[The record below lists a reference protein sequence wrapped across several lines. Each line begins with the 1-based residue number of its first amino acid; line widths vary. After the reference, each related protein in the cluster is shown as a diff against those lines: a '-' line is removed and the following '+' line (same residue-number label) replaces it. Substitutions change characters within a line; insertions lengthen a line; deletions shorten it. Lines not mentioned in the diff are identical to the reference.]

1 MNNYI
6 TLGHLEKQIAKTH
19 PLIKREL
26 LLSIV
31 GALED
36 NQKNGK
42 GQNAL
47 TAVYPLDRYL
57 PIQIFLTG
65 MADMAHKEQQD
76 FKRVE
81 EENARRI
88 PVAKPQV
95 QPQAQPQPK
104 PQPQVHQPSIQELL
118 KDPKKRKELT
128 DGLNAEK
135 PEALKGRNA
144 DDLSDDELANLYNEY
159 RQMKGQ

>member
-1 MNNYI
+1 MI
-6 TLGHLEKQIAKTH
+6 GIADRAKQFAVLGSAIRLFNGARTGLEAI
-19 PLIKREL
+19 
-26 LLSIV
+26 

-57 PIQIFLTG
+57 PIQMFLTG
-65 MADMAHKEQQD
+65 MAEMADKEVRD
-76 FKRVE
+76 FKQVE
-81 EENARRI
+81 INNARR
-88 PVAKPQV
+88 KPQV
-95 QPQAQPQPK
+95 QPTVPQQPQQKAPA
-104 PQPQVHQPSIQELL
+104 QVHQPSIQELI

-128 DGLNAEK
+128 NGLNAEQPK
-135 PEALKGRNA
+135 ELKGRNA

>member
-1 MNNYI
+1 MI
-6 TLGHLEKQIAKTH
+6 DGIADRAKQFAVLGSAIRLFNGARTGLEAI
-19 PLIKREL
+19 
-26 LLSIV
+26 

-88 PVAKPQV
+88 PVAKPQI
-95 QPQAQPQPK
+95 QPQA
-104 PQPQVHQPSIQELL
+104 QVHQPSIQELL

-128 DGLNAEK
+128 DGLNTEK